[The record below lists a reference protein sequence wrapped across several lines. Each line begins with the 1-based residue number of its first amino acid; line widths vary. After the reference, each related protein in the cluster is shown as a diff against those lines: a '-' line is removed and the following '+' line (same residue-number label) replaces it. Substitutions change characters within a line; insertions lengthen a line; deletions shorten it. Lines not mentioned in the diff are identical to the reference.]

1 MKVIGFTSNYGLEGD
16 VPQCYLMADSSI
28 LFTGRPFFLPDF
40 AQSFVATPTIA
51 VRTGRLGK
59 CIAPKFV
66 HRYWD
71 AFTAAFS
78 VMAQDSDQ
86 PVLTALDRAVDGAA
100 MVGDWVEVS
109 SVADPL
115 HEPVEVMID
124 GTVVSRYC
132 LADMQHPLDEL
143 LAGVS
148 TRCSIKMGDL
158 LFTGDAGPQH
168 TLVQGNRL
176 TATVGGRQVLD
187 VKVRL

>member
-1 MKVIGFTSNYGLEGD
+1 
-16 VPQCYLMADSSI
+16 
-28 LFTGRPFFLPDF
+28 
-40 AQSFVATPTIA
+40 
-51 VRTGRLGK
+51 
-59 CIAPKFV
+59 
-66 HRYWD
+66 
-71 AFTAAFS
+71 
-78 VMAQDSDQ
+78 
-86 PVLTALDRAVDGAA
+86 
-100 MVGDWVEVS
+100 
-109 SVADPL
+109 
-115 HEPVEVMID
+115 MID

>member
-1 MKVIGFTSNYGLEGD
+1 MKVIGFTGNYGMEDML
-16 VPQCYLMADSSI
+16 PQTYLMADSSI
-28 LFTGRPFFLPDF
+28 LYSGRPLFVPDF
-40 AQSFVATPTIA
+40 AREFVARPTIV

-59 CIAPKFV
+59 CIAAKFA

-78 VMAQDSDQ
+78 VMAVDGDQ
-86 PVLTALDRAVDGAA
+86 PALSALDRAFDGAA
-100 MVGDWVEVS
+100 MVGDWVEAT

-115 HEPVEVMID
+115 HQPVEVMID
-124 GTVVSRYC
+124 GTVVSSYC
-132 LADMQHPLDEL
+132 LADMQHPLDRM

-168 TLVQGNRL
+168 TLVPGNRL
-176 TATVGGRQVLD
+176 TATVDGRQVLD
-187 VKVRL
+187 VKVKL

>member
-1 MKVIGFTSNYGLEGD
+1 MKVIGFTGNYGTQDGAI
-16 VPQCYLMADSSI
+16 QSYLMADSSI
-28 LFTGRPFFLPDF
+28 LYTGRPFFLPDF
-40 AQSFVATPTIA
+40 AQRFVAVPSIV

-59 CIAPKFV
+59 CIAPKFA

-78 VMAQDSDQ
+78 VMAQDGDQ
-86 PVLTALDRAVDGAA
+86 PVLTALDRAFDGAA
-100 MVGDWVEVS
+100 MVGDWVEAAS
-109 SVADPL
+109 LADPL

-124 GTVVSRYC
+124 GTVVSRCC

-168 TLVQGNRL
+168 TLVPGNRL
-176 TATVGGRQVLD
+176 TATVGGHQVLD